1 MSQSPKRS
9 VGRRRA
15 AEKSEQK
22 WKEAME
28 EEKTFEA
35 LPEVFLGTYINSLY
49 SKKGVPDAKI
59 TMTKTKN
66 IKNSEL
72 NNFEMNNHLNML
84 PVCSTNYTVLE
95 DLVLKQIIKSVA
107 CGTCLSK
114 KLEVSIF
121 KNLSGT
127 TEEISVNC
135 TKCKTV
141 TFKKN
146 ISTFS
151 PKLPSSNDVEISD
164 ENYLNSKENIEQ
176 NKECDRRKKIVSLK
190 PKESDLTK
198 PIRPCFFCSK
208 MQARLSRHVKT
219 THSNHPYVQ
228 NMLRQ
233 PKDVQA
239 KMMRQLRS
247 EGIFAENQRRIKA
260 GRYDL
265 LRIRNQ
271 GTGELSS
278 CVYCKG
284 YYKKKLLWR
293 HKVTCIARFNKN
305 NTEEKLLI
313 NQDTENGDLKNESLD
328 PKAICVSES
337 ENIPNSA
344 DFIEDDKVNVPI
356 QEPEVDPPE
365 ISKIKDILYGLEHGI
380 FSQGEENVNGM
391 FIKQEET
398 DYSDLPDC
406 QLGEKGQLNPVNNL
420 QNPYVSRR
428 GSAYF

>member
-1 MSQSPKRS
+1 
-9 VGRRRA
+9 
-15 AEKSEQK
+15 
-22 WKEAME
+22 
-28 EEKTFEA
+28 
-35 LPEVFLGTYINSLY
+35 
-49 SKKGVPDAKI
+49 
-59 TMTKTKN
+59 
-66 IKNSEL
+66 
-72 NNFEMNNHLNML
+72 
-84 PVCSTNYTVLE
+84 
-95 DLVLKQIIKSVA
+95 
-107 CGTCLSK
+107 
-114 KLEVSIF
+114 
-121 KNLSGT
+121 
-127 TEEISVNC
+127 
-135 TKCKTV
+135 
-141 TFKKN
+141 
-146 ISTFS
+146 
-151 PKLPSSNDVEISD
+151 
-164 ENYLNSKENIEQ
+164 ENIEQ
-176 NKECDRRKKIVSLK
+176 NKECDRRKKIVSLQ

-271 GTGELSS
+271 GTGELSA

-344 DFIEDDKVNVPI
+344 DFIEEDKVNVPI

-380 FSQGEENVNGM
+380 FSQGEENLNGM
-391 FIKQEET
+391 LIKQEET

-420 QNPYVSRR
+420 QNHMSVDEDQLIFDSIPSLLNNTNISYHTNNYSPVKKKKRRDSTSENNTYSDENYYYMWQDLSSPNLQCEDFLPCNTLYKPNKKRKPRSEFQYQFWKKEEEDKIINYFMDMIIAMKKKRSMSRVLEQKSR
-428 GSAYF
+428 NTS